1 MVIRR
6 DRYLE
11 RLISKQNNGMIKV
24 ITGIRRSGKSYLLFN
39 LFYDHLLASG
49 TPEDNII
56 CIALDDVE
64 NEAYRDPYRLYSY
77 IKERVQDNREQYY
90 VLIDEAQYAISKEEM
105 KNPDEPIRLYGV
117 LNSLLRKSN
126 VDVYITGSNS
136 KFLSS
141 DVMTEFRGRGDEI
154 HISPLSFSEFYPASG
169 QEKSDAWRDYLYYGG
184 LPHILAE
191 SGGEAKSRYLEKLNK
206 EIYLRDMCER
216 YGIRDEESMLILMK
230 VIASAIGSL
239 SNPQKISDTF
249 RSSGNKVITMP
260 TISSYLKYLQESFVV
275 EKAERYDIKGR
286 KHISTPSKY
295 YYSDLGLRNALLN
308 FRQFEETHL
317 MENAIYNELIYRGY
331 SVDVGVV
338 ETRVDEGGKK
348 VRKQLAVDFVVNQ
361 FNKRYYIQSAFLI
374 SDREKIEQE
383 QAPLVK
389 IPDSF
394 KKIVVVGNNTPI
406 WRNEEGITFMGIYD
420 FLLNENSL
428 DL

>member
-39 LFYDHLLASG
+39 LFYDHLLASEI
-49 TPEDNII
+49 PEVNII

-77 IKERVQDNREQYY
+77 IKERVQDNKEQYY

-260 TISSYLKYLQESFVV
+260 TISNYLKYLQESFVV

>member
-239 SNPQKISDTF
+239 SNAQKISDTF

-260 TISSYLKYLQESFVV
+260 TISNYLKYLQESFVV

-286 KHISTPSKY
+286 KYISTPSKY

-338 ETRVDEGGKK
+338 ETRVDEGGKN
-348 VRKQLAVDFVVNQ
+348 VRKQLEVDFVVNQ

>member
-77 IKERVQDNREQYY
+77 IKERVQDNREHYY

-260 TISSYLKYLQESFVV
+260 TISNYLKYLQESFVV

-286 KHISTPSKY
+286 KYISTPSKY

-348 VRKQLAVDFVVNQ
+348 VRKQLEVDFVVNQ

-374 SDREKIEQE
+374 SDREKFEQE

>member
-260 TISSYLKYLQESFVV
+260 TISNYLKYLQDSFVV

-317 MENAIYNELIYRGY
+317 KENAIYNELIYRGY

-361 FNKRYYIQSAFLI
+361 FNKRYYIQSASII

>member
-24 ITGIRRSGKSYLLFN
+24 ITGIRRCGKSYLLFN

-49 TPEDNII
+49 IPEDNII

-105 KNPDEPIRLYGV
+105 KNPDEPIGLYGV

-191 SGGEAKSRYLEKLNK
+191 SGGEAKSRYLENLNK

-239 SNPQKISDTF
+239 SNAQKISDTF

-286 KHISTPSKY
+286 KYISTPSKY

-338 ETRVDEGGKK
+338 ETRVDEGGKN
-348 VRKQLAVDFVVNQ
+348 VRKQLEVDFVVNQ

-394 KKIVVVGNNTPI
+394 KKIVVVGNHSPI
-406 WRNEEGITFMGIYD
+406 WRNEKGITFMGIYD

>member
-77 IKERVQDNREQYY
+77 IKERVQDNREHYY

-216 YGIRDEESMLILMK
+216 YGIRDEECMLTLMK

-286 KHISTPSKY
+286 KNISTPSKY

-361 FNKRYYIQSAFLI
+361 FNKRYYIQSAFLN
-374 SDREKIEQE
+374 SDREKFEQE

-406 WRNEEGITFMGIYD
+406 WRNEEGITLMGIYD

>member
-24 ITGIRRSGKSYLLFN
+24 ITGIRRCGKSYLLFN

-239 SNPQKISDTF
+239 SNAQKISDTF

-286 KHISTPSKY
+286 KYISTPSKY

-348 VRKQLAVDFVVNQ
+348 VRKQLEVDFVVNQ

>member
-1 MVIRR
+1 M
-6 DRYLE
+6 
-11 RLISKQNNGMIKV
+11 
-24 ITGIRRSGKSYLLFN
+24 
-39 LFYDHLLASG
+39 
-49 TPEDNII
+49 
-56 CIALDDVE
+56 E

-154 HISPLSFSEFYPASG
+154 HISPLSFSEFYPASR

-191 SGGEAKSRYLEKLNK
+191 SGGEAKSRYLENLNK

-216 YGIRDEESMLILMK
+216 YGIRDEECMLILMK

-286 KHISTPSKY
+286 KYISTPSKY

-338 ETRVDEGGKK
+338 ETRADEGGKK
-348 VRKQLAVDFVVNQ
+348 ARKQLEVDFVVNQ
-361 FNKRYYIQSAFLI
+361 FNKRYYIQLAFAL
-374 SDREKIEQE
+374 SDREMIEE
-383 QAPLVK
+383 VQAPLVK

-394 KKIVVVGNNTPI
+394 KKIVVVGSHSPI
-406 WRNEEGITFMGIYD
+406 WRNEKGITFMGIYD